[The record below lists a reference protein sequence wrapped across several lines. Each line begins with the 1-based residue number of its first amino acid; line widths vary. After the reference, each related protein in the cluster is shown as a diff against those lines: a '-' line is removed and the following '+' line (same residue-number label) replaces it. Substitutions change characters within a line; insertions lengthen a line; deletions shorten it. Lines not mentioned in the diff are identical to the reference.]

1 MMTKRR
7 VRKVACFQKGEKN
20 GILTENDLHSSIT
33 GEKEK
38 VDIMKQLERQL
49 IENAAVGERIR
60 LIRMKHGLTAEE
72 FGEFIDKAT
81 KSLVSRWE
89 NGISLPNRRRME
101 LICRFGRI
109 TMEELLYGDVPTT
122 ARYHEMLAPA
132 MLNRLTADAQNTVRE
147 ILWSALEHLEGTNTE
162 KTEE

>member
-1 MMTKRR
+1 
-7 VRKVACFQKGEKN
+7 
-20 GILTENDLHSSIT
+20 
-33 GEKEK
+33 
-38 VDIMKQLERQL
+38 MKQNEREL
-49 IENAAVGERIR
+49 INNVAVGERIR
-60 LIRMKHGLTAEE
+60 LIRMKHGLTTEE

-122 ARYHEMLAPA
+122 ARYREILAPA
-132 MLNRLTADAQNTVRE
+132 ALNRLTDDARNIVKE
-147 ILWSALEHLEGTNTE
+147 LLWSALDQLEGTNTE
-162 KTEE
+162 EPKE